1 MDRRGFGT
9 VSDPVLSTREFE
21 LHFDGLGLDLRDGFC
36 DQAICKKTMLISL
49 KGGYDHLNDPDLLGW
64 MRWDFNGEVLANG
77 LLDLPVPPDQD
88 VDPKDPALGGL
99 YSATTRM
106 AATWWGDTGE
116 HWGKASVRFGFD
128 CSSSVPNMV
137 LDSELSPDDWVNR
150 VTVTALYDP
159 RNVGLP
165 TEEAGYRTW
174 VVEGSRA
181 RICGFGSKGSKVKG
195 QADRLDIE
203 NTEIPFRFVVETLS
217 NQPVPR

>member
-1 MDRRGFGT
+1 
-9 VSDPVLSTREFE
+9 
-21 LHFDGLGLDLRDGFC
+21 
-36 DQAICKKTMLISL
+36 
-49 KGGYDHLNDPDLLGW
+49 
-64 MRWDFNGEVLANG
+64 
-77 LLDLPVPPDQD
+77 
-88 VDPKDPALGGL
+88 
-99 YSATTRM
+99 
-106 AATWWGDTGE
+106 
-116 HWGKASVRFGFD
+116 
-128 CSSSVPNMV
+128 MV